1 MMVTLAQCRKLRH
14 LCTQVQ
20 PILTGW
26 HHTQRGM
33 YMASVIQLLRDK
45 RSSAVIDIQ
54 TVEAQLAHLAESAE
68 TCGIR
73 TNLRSVAKLY
83 REYIATLDESI
94 QNVN

>member
-1 MMVTLAQCRKLRH
+1 
-14 LCTQVQ
+14 
-20 PILTGW
+20 
-26 HHTQRGM
+26 M

-94 QNVN
+94 QSVN

>member
-1 MMVTLAQCRKLRH
+1 V
-14 LCTQVQ
+14 QVQ
-20 PILTGW
+20 PILACW
-26 HHTQRGM
+26 HPTQRDS

-94 QNVN
+94 QSVN